1 MLQIDPEYAPALLRL
16 ALVYN
21 AAGRYEDAAV
31 NARRV
36 AEHDTANATAPEIL
50 AEALNGQKKYA
61 EAAASAERAIK
72 LDPNAPLAHY
82 LAGVAR
88 ASMDEREA
96 ALAHLARIRA
106 LNAPDLAQKLFDFIN
121 KKGPAKP

>member
-1 MLQIDPEYAPALLRL
+1 M
-16 ALVYN
+16 
-21 AAGRYEDAAV
+21 

-36 AEHDTANATAPEIL
+36 AERDTANSEAPEIL

-88 ASMDEREA
+88 ASMGERDA
-96 ALAHLARIRA
+96 ALAHLARIRE
-106 LNAPDLAQKLFDFIN
+106 LNAPDLVQKLSDFIN
-121 KKGPAKP
+121 KRGFAKP